1 MTAPGAARNLGG
13 SWRVRRRIVCLT
25 LAFCAAVVGY
35 SVSVGGDS
43 RVLETAVL
51 GAFALSGAVIG
62 SYVFG
67 AVWED
72 NTVARLSMKD
82 QQHGE

>member
-1 MTAPGAARNLGG
+1 MTDPGERRNRYA
-13 SWRVRRRIVCLT
+13 SWRIRRRIVGLT

-72 NTVARLSMKD
+72 NTAARLRKD
-82 QQHGE
+82 EPHGE